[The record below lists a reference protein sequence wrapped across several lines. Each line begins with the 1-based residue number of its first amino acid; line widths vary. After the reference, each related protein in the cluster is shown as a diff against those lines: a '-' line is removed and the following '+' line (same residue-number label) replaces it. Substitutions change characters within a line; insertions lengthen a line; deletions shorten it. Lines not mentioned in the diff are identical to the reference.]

1 MRAGKSRV
9 KLSGYESAQKAQ
21 KYLQP
26 ATAGNEE
33 RQIALML
40 ARRMIFKVK
49 HHNSQQSDKS
59 TLARTGRARN
69 RSGEQLVASQ

>member
-1 MRAGKSRV
+1 V
-9 KLSGYESAQKAQ
+9 NLPGYEGAQKAQ
-21 KYLQP
+21 NYLQP

-40 ARRMIFKVK
+40 AGGMIFKVK
-49 HHNSQQSDKS
+49 HHNFQQSDKS

-69 RSGEQLVASQ
+69 RSGGQLVASP